1 MELNFLL
8 FLIFIV
14 LLFNLLLNLKKNF
27 PEILKFEK
35 LYLTSYICIMNIIL
49 AIFFLVYSHKSYYI
63 EDEIYLIIL
72 YSFIYFFLNNK
83 FNILRYSI
91 NYIFGIPYIILTDYT
106 VSLFKTG
113 ELFLFLVIISFL
125 YTFYQ
130 MIKYKEYRMKL
141 IISIIVFCLFTGIIL
156 FLENY

>member
-8 FLIFIV
+8 FLIFII
-14 LLFNLLLNLKKNF
+14 LLFNFLLNLKKNF

-35 LYLTSYICIMNIIL
+35 LYLTSYICIINIIL
-49 AIFFLVYSHKSYYI
+49 AIFFLNYSHKSYYV
-63 EDEIYLIIL
+63 ENEIYLIVL
-72 YSFIYFFLNNK
+72 YSSLYFFLNNK
-83 FNILRYSI
+83 FNILRYSV
-91 NYIFGIPYIILTDYT
+91 NYIFGIPYIILIDYT

-113 ELFLFLVIISFL
+113 ELFLFLIIISIL

-130 MIKYKEYRMKL
+130 IIKYKEYRIQL
-141 IISIIVFCLFTGIIL
+141 IISILVFCLFMGIIL